1 MTYKTTID
9 IANPSNKKR
18 SGYAQVNLESLGI
31 PEELILQ
38 AKKQLLETKTTND
51 FGLSLKDAKG
61 DQVPYQIDHVFGSD
75 LSHKGVLVIQCDNV
89 DGMENNDDYKN
100 KSISYVLTDNE
111 SSTVKKPDNLLIEW
125 YYGPQKPCEPYS
137 LEPLTSKPL
146 YGIKLCNGAIELFFS
161 LKNKLD
167 PDLDVCYTGSVTSIN
182 HCQAPGDL
190 TSPFKD
196 IDDKPPWARWGQV
209 TDIALFPTP
218 WDVTWFTKIPLWD
231 HEYELVYRKDGPV
244 RSIAS
249 FRAGPFFMK
258 YKGEPF
264 FNEKINPV
272 ECYLYRIL
280 YAFPNQP
287 FYFEQLVVL
296 SKDGHSLSFRPYFL
310 SVIPT
315 LVKEQSSFNRF
326 EHVPDYFAVWRS
338 WASLDIGYG
347 FTSDSHIRGITIQGN
362 DTRWRLQNSHM
373 KTCIHAFNSVN
384 GKLQDTKERLKYIGD
399 EWYEHIFKPLRPT
412 PLSQTFNII
421 PEDG

>member
-89 DGMENNDDYKN
+89 DGMENNDAYKN
-100 KSISYVLTDNE
+100 TSVSYTLTDDA
-111 SSTVKKPDNLLIEW
+111 SSTLKQPDDLLIKW
-125 YYGPQKPCEPYS
+125 YYRPQQPSEPYS
-137 LEPLTSKPL
+137 LEPLTGKPL
-146 YGIKLCNGAIELFFS
+146 YGIKLCNGAIKLYFS

-167 PDLDVCYTGSVTSIN
+167 PNSTIDYTGSVTSIN
-182 HCQAPGDL
+182 YHQHEGDL
-190 TSPFKD
+190 TSPFGD
-196 IDDKPPWARWGQV
+196 IDRKPPWARWGQV
-209 TDIALFPTP
+209 EKIALFPTP
-218 WDVTWFTKIPLWD
+218 WDVTWFTEFTLWG

-244 RSIAS
+244 RSVAS
-249 FRAGPFFMK
+249 FRAGPFLMN
-258 YKGEPF
+258 YNGEPF
-264 FNEKINPV
+264 FNEGIKPV

-310 SVIPT
+310 SAMPS
-315 LVKEQSSFNRF
+315 LRQEHSSFNRF
-326 EHVPDYFAVWRS
+326 EHVPDYFAVWKT

-347 FTSDSHIRGITIQGN
+347 FTSDSHIRGINIEGN

-373 KTCIHAFNSVN
+373 KTCIHSFSIMN
-384 GKLQDTKERLKYIGD
+384 GKIEGRTERLKFIGE

-412 PLSQTFNII
+412 PLSWTFNII
-421 PEDG
+421 PVDG